1 MRKAAYVRM
10 NMVSRI
16 TRNYLVYFKLIYF
29 KIISELPRNY
39 INIFHSIL
47 QQKQKI
53 WVLIELQ
60 SCLQTPLGVYLLGS

>member
-1 MRKAAYVRM
+1 MRKAAYMRM
-10 NMVSRI
+10 NVVSRI

-29 KIISELPRNY
+29 KIISELLRNY

-53 WVLIELQ
+53 WVLIDLQ
-60 SCLQTPLGVYLLGS
+60 SCLKTPLGYLSGS